1 MILNTSKNKRA
12 NLTRQRNGIKRE
24 GAAGWMFVLPFLLLF
39 TFVFIIP
46 LVYSMYI
53 SFFGHQ
59 LIGGTMF
66 VGAKNYLELLRDP
79 LLWQGIARVLIFTAI
94 QVPLMLIISICLALA
109 IDSKRLY
116 GTNWCRISIFI
127 PYAVPGVISTLMWG
141 FILGTRYGLFKNF
154 NEISHTDINPFSPS
168 FIMISIGVMI
178 SWAAI
183 GYNMLIF
190 YSSLKA
196 ISPDLYEA
204 AVIDGASYRQ
214 IDRYI
219 KLPEIRG
226 SLAITTIFSIIGSVQ
241 LFNEPQILSKMVGGT
256 GITTSWTPNL
266 YIYNLAFGDSSQG
279 YAAAA
284 ALIMAIIVIVVTFTI
299 QIRNMRKNVTA
310 D

>member
-1 MILNTSKNKRA
+1 MSLIHHISNAESSRKNRSI
-12 NLTRQRNGIKRE
+12 QHE
-24 GAAGWMFVLPFLLLF
+24 GRAGWLFVLPFLLLF

-46 LVYSMYI
+46 LLYSLYI
-53 SFFGHQ
+53 SLFGHQ
-59 LIGGTMF
+59 LIGGTVF
-66 VGAKNYLELLRDP
+66 VGFKNYLDLLQDP
-79 LLWQGIARVLIFTAI
+79 LLWQGIVRVLVFTAI
-94 QVPLMLIISICLALA
+94 QVPLMLAISICLALA
-109 IDSKRLY
+109 LDSKRLY

-141 FILGTRYGLFKNF
+141 FILGVRYGLFRNV
-154 NEISHTDINPFSPS
+154 NEALHIDVNPFSPTL
-168 FIMISIGVMI
+168 IMISIGVMI

-190 YSSLKA
+190 YSSLKS

-204 AVIDGASYRQ
+204 AVIDGATYRQ

-241 LFNEPQILSKMVGGT
+241 LFNEPQILYKMVGGT

-284 ALIMAIIVIVVTFTI
+284 ALIMAVIVIVVTFTI
-299 QIRNMRKNVTA
+299 QIRNMRKSGNK

>member
-1 MILNTSKNKRA
+1 
-12 NLTRQRNGIKRE
+12 
-24 GAAGWMFVLPFLLLF
+24 
-39 TFVFIIP
+39 
-46 LVYSMYI
+46 
-53 SFFGHQ
+53 
-59 LIGGTMF
+59 
-66 VGAKNYLELLRDP
+66 
-79 LLWQGIARVLIFTAI
+79 
-94 QVPLMLIISICLALA
+94 
-109 IDSKRLY
+109 
-116 GTNWCRISIFI
+116 
-127 PYAVPGVISTLMWG
+127 
-141 FILGTRYGLFKNF
+141 
-154 NEISHTDINPFSPS
+154 
-168 FIMISIGVMI
+168 
-178 SWAAI
+178 
-183 GYNMLIF
+183 
-190 YSSLKA
+190 
-196 ISPDLYEA
+196 EA